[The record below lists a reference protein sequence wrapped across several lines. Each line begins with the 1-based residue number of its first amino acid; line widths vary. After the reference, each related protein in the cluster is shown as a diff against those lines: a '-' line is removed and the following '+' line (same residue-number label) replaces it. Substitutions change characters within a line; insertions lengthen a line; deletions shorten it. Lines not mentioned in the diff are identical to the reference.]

1 MSFTNPKKQA
11 QFIIRTTNQMKTT
24 FLSFPKTKL
33 SNMLFTINEMSGA
46 C

>member
-24 FLSFPKTKL
+24 F
-33 SNMLFTINEMSGA
+33 
-46 C
+46 